1 VAIEGVAA
9 MNARLWSL
17 VCALFCLWGAALPL
31 AEQGY
36 FDVQGTDFFQKT
48 NLVFVGKLVEK
59 KSYRSEDGRFIF
71 TRHTF
76 QVEETIKGEPGSRV
90 EITEYGGTIGR
101 ESMAVSHGPSYALG
115 QEYLV
120 FSYVDLLRHNRTLA
134 GPLGQ
139 FRVVTRQSGERQI
152 RVYPSHPLREVL
164 EQQNQATFQELRAWS
179 RQLRRAAEKFSN
191 QKKEVSN
198 EKR

>member
-1 VAIEGVAA
+1 
-9 MNARLWSL
+9 MNARLCSL
-17 VCALFCLWGAALPL
+17 VCALFCLSGAALLL
-31 AEQGY
+31 AEEGS
-36 FDVQGTDFFQKT
+36 FDVRGADFFQKT
-48 NLVFVGKLVEK
+48 NFVFVGKVVEK

-71 TRHTF
+71 TRHIF
-76 QVEETIKGEPGSRV
+76 QVSEAIKGEPGSRL
-90 EITEYGGTIGR
+90 EMTEYGGTVGR
-101 ESMAVSHGPSYALG
+101 ESMAVSHGPSYAVG

-139 FRVVTRQSGERQI
+139 FRVVTSQSGERRI

-164 EQQNQATFQELRAWS
+164 EQQNEAVFQELKAWS

-191 QKKEVSN
+191 QKKEGSN
-198 EKR
+198 GKP